1 MKYDKTI
8 SVLKEEL
15 FQESKGKSLYN
26 KKIEIKNIFFQI
38 FKECGT
44 YDIRLERQLSLM
56 RRH

>member
-1 MKYDKTI
+1 MNYDKTI

-15 FQESKGKSLYN
+15 FQAKE
-26 KKIEIKNIFFQI
+26 KIFTIKNRDPEYIFQI